1 MIRIVHY
8 VPNSLILAALTPQTA
23 SVYIVVAASNGTV
36 FKKNLYQSQF
46 TNRKQI
52 EKEVVKVTERKQ
64 LFFQRKSTEQ
74 IT

>member
-1 MIRIVHY
+1 MF
-8 VPNSLILAALTPQTA
+8 ILLLQQAMALF
-23 SVYIVVAASNGTV
+23 S
-36 FKKNLYQSQF
+36 KKNLYQSQF

-52 EKEVVKVTERKQ
+52 EKEVVEVTERKQ